1 MTRTG
6 GAKRA
11 GARWGMAG
19 LAVLAAL
26 ACGPRK
32 HSEGD
37 TIPPPT
43 TDVPRDTATN
53 DTPDEPPAKGLAYPQ
68 AARGG
73 VVDEYHGHKVP
84 DPYRWL
90 EDLDSDKTRAWVEAQ
105 NEITFDYLATIPERE
120 AIRKRLTE
128 LWDYERWGVPSRH
141 GKRYVVSRNN
151 GLQNQAV
158 LYTLDRLDAEPKLL
172 LDPNTLSA
180 DGTVALSGTDFS
192 HGGGLLAYGVS
203 ASGSDWQTWRVRD
216 VATGKDQADVLEWIK
231 FSGVAWTR
239 DDRGFY
245 YARYD
250 EPKAGDELESLNYD
264 QKVFY
269 HRLGTPQ
276 SDDVLV
282 YARPDHK
289 EWGFSPRVTE
299 DGKYLVITVRIGTDP
314 RNIIL
319 FQKIPRGAKDKATTV
334 ELLPEFTA
342 SYAFIGNDGPVF
354 YFRTDDGA
362 PRGRVVAVDTRKAAG
377 KNQRELVAE
386 NKDTLRSA
394 NLVGDRLFLGYL
406 EDARSKLAI
415 VDLAG
420 KPQGQVELPGLGTA
434 GGFEGRRDAKETF
447 YSFSSYS
454 DPGSIYRFD
463 LKTRASEVFRQPKLR
478 FAPDDYITEQVFYT
492 SKDGTKIPMFVSH
505 RKDLERKPDTPT
517 YLYGYGGFNVS
528 LTPSFSAATLVW
540 MEMGGIYAVANLRGG
555 GEYGE
560 EWHQAGI
567 KLDKQNVFDD
577 FIAAAEWLIDNGYTS
592 KPKLAIGGR
601 SNGGLLVG
609 AVMTQRPDLFG
620 AALPGVGVMDMLRFN
635 RFTIGWAW
643 ESDYGSPKDPEQWK
657 ALRAYS
663 PYHNLAEGTAYPA
676 TLVHTADHDDR
687 VVPGHSY
694 KFAAALQ
701 YAHDGEAP
709 VLIRIDTKSGHGAGK
724 PTTKQIEEWADLWGF
739 LVANLHMKPR
749 IPS

>member
-1 MTRTG
+1 MRDD
-6 GAKRA
+6 GARRA
-11 GARWGMAG
+11 GVRIGTAG
-19 LAVLAAL
+19 LAMLVAL

-32 HSEGD
+32 GD
-37 TIPPPT
+37 DPGSTPPT
-43 TDVPRDTATN
+43 TGDVAPGDGSAPKR
-53 DTPDEPPAKGLAYPQ
+53 DEPAAASLEYPKT
-68 AARGG
+68 ARGD
-73 VVDEYHGHKVP
+73 VVDDYHGSRVP

-90 EDLDSDKTRAWVEAQ
+90 EDLDSEATRAWVQAQ
-105 NEITFDYLATIPERE
+105 NEVTFGYLATIPARA

-128 LWDYERWGVPSRH
+128 LWDYERWGIPTRH
-141 GKRYVVSRNN
+141 GERYVVSRND
-151 GLQNQAV
+151 GLQNQSV
-158 LYTLDRLDAEPKLL
+158 LYTLERLDAEPRLL
-172 LDPNTLSA
+172 LDPNALSA
-180 DGTVALSGTDFS
+180 DGTVALAGVDFS
-192 HGGGLLAYGVS
+192 HAGALMAYGTS

-216 VATGKDQADVLEWIK
+216 VATATDREDVLEWIK

-250 EPKAGDELESLNYD
+250 APEAGDELESLNYD

-269 HRLGTPQ
+269 HRLGTSQ
-276 SDDVLV
+276 RDDVLV

-289 EWGFSPRVTE
+289 EWGFTPRVTE
-299 DGKYLVITVRIGTDP
+299 DGRYLVITVRIGTDP
-314 RNIIL
+314 RNSVF
-319 FQKIPRGAKDKATTV
+319 FQKIPRGAKDKGKTQA
-334 ELLPEFTA
+334 LLPDFKA
-342 SYAFIGNDGPVF
+342 SYSFIGNDGPVF

-362 PRGRVVAVDTRKAAG
+362 PRGRVVAVDTRRPAAEH
-377 KNQRELVAE
+377 QRVVVAE
-386 NKDTLRSA
+386 GKDTLRSA
-394 NLVGDRLFLGYL
+394 SLVGDLLFLGYL
-406 EDARSKLAI
+406 QDARSRVAI

-434 GGFEGRRDAKETF
+434 SGFEGERGSTETF
-447 YSFSSYS
+447 YSYSSYA
-454 DPGSIYRFD
+454 DPGSVHRFD
-463 LKTRASEVFRQPKLR
+463 LATRESEVFRQPELR
-478 FAPDDYITEQVFYT
+478 FSPDDYVTEQVFYT
-492 SKDGTKIPMFVSH
+492 SRDGTKIPMFLSH
-505 RKDLERKPDTPT
+505 RKDLEPRADTPT
-517 YLYGYGGFNVS
+517 YLYGYGGFNIS

-540 MEMGGIYAVANLRGG
+540 MEMGGLYAVPNLRGG

-560 EWHQAGI
+560 AWHQAGT

-577 FIAAAEWLIDNGYTS
+577 FIAAAEWLVANGRTS
-592 KPKLAIGGR
+592 PKKLAIGGR

-609 AVMTQRPDLFG
+609 AVMTQRPELFG

-643 ESDYGSPKDPEQWK
+643 ESDYGSPQDPEQWK

-663 PYHNLAEGTAYPA
+663 PYHNLRPGTAYPA

-701 YAHDGEAP
+701 HAHEGEAP

-739 LVANLHMKPR
+739 LVANLHIEPQ